1 MSCIILPALIL
12 GQEIHSTIFRDDKT
26 FEVSKNLVLKNPTKE
41 VIEEPASQTFDR
53 LLRESFD
60 LRFKESQSI
69 LPIEN
74 IISKSTPPTPMA
86 FNIIPHAQNGYFV
99 EGGTLIEAFLKIE
112 YYKNRHLVTAC

>member
-1 MSCIILPALIL
+1 MKTLKTKFFVGIILPSLTP
-12 GQEIHSTIFRDDKT
+12 GQEIHSTIFLDDKT
-26 FEVSKNLVLKNPTKE
+26 FEVSNTLVLKNPTEE

-74 IISKSTPPTPMA
+74 IIRKSK
-86 FNIIPHAQNGYFV
+86 FPHPCG
-99 EGGTLIEAFLKIE
+99 I
-112 YYKNRHLVTAC
+112 